1 MRTTSMGTALLLTG
15 SWLILGCGKPA
26 ATPAV
31 NSVTNTVP
39 VAAQSPNPNPNSP
52 NSNPNPKP
60 KPKANEKKSVI
71 PANADPKTLF
81 MVSDLAQRFEIE
93 PTSGPLPTDQ
103 FLVVAAETG
112 SDSTQFVL
120 EAVRLDEVPQR
131 KSGFALPAGFEEIKG
146 YGYSPAGLPFRILC
160 TKTNTKLALVSA
172 GLGIIGTNEGPAES
186 QPSISVE
193 IDSFYMEVVE
203 VTVRD
208 FEKYRVDQREKK
220 KTVPPAPMNATA
232 SPQTPVLGV
241 SWGVAVGYARWAGME
256 LPTEAEFEKG
266 TRGPLGF
273 RTPWGDGKAL
283 WSNRPI
289 TATGV
294 VPTDKSLYGIFDLA
308 GNALEW
314 CADLYSPTAH
324 TEATSSST
332 RDIPHNWAGPK
343 KVRDMGLRVVKGNLS
358 DSDWS
363 SWNRQ
368 GKEMGKGH
376 SDVGFRC
383 VLRIGRDAKAADTN
397 KSFP

>member
-146 YGYSPAGLPFRILC
+146 YG
-160 TKTNTKLALVSA
+160 
-172 GLGIIGTNEGPAES
+172 
-186 QPSISVE
+186 
-193 IDSFYMEVVE
+193 
-203 VTVRD
+203 
-208 FEKYRVDQREKK
+208 
-220 KTVPPAPMNATA
+220 
-232 SPQTPVLGV
+232 
-241 SWGVAVGYARWAGME
+241 
-256 LPTEAEFEKG
+256 
-266 TRGPLGF
+266 
-273 RTPWGDGKAL
+273 
-283 WSNRPI
+283 
-289 TATGV
+289 
-294 VPTDKSLYGIFDLA
+294 
-308 GNALEW
+308 
-314 CADLYSPTAH
+314 
-324 TEATSSST
+324 
-332 RDIPHNWAGPK
+332 
-343 KVRDMGLRVVKGNLS
+343 
-358 DSDWS
+358 
-363 SWNRQ
+363 
-368 GKEMGKGH
+368 
-376 SDVGFRC
+376 
-383 VLRIGRDAKAADTN
+383 
-397 KSFP
+397 